1 MILIEK
7 IKTCNWDAAL
17 RGMRNPKDSW
27 EKADSIYGEYYGV
40 DDLGI
45 EVFREYEAP
54 QMGENDKRLATTL
67 ADAGQVH
74 GKFLRQIII
83 SMDVTAPLYWWK
95 EYDTYKVG
103 TVADSCSTM
112 HRIHAKEFTLDQ
124 FSTEHLISHRW
135 SEADNFSGT
144 VPLDVM
150 EATIK
155 MLNKCRE
162 KYLYCIKHDD
172 PGRAKMFWW
181 QLIQLLPSSYNQK
194 RTLTL
199 NYAVLK
205 NIYEYRKDHKLDEW
219 HEFCQMIEHLP
230 HSELITGGKN
240 K

>member
-1 MILIEK
+1 MIKIEK
-7 IKTCNWDAAL
+7 TKVYGFEEAI
-17 RGMRNPKDSW
+17 RGARNAFDSW
-27 EKADSIYGEYYGV
+27 DKSDSYNTSTEFIVGPRDMNLLKTLIKAG
-40 DDLGI
+40 DD
-45 EVFREYEAP
+45 
-54 QMGENDKRLATTL
+54 
-67 ADAGQVH
+67 H
-74 GKFLRQIII
+74 GKAARFLI
-83 SMDVTAPLYWWK
+83 VTADIEAPLYWWK

-124 FSTEHLISHRW
+124 FSTEHLISHWW
-135 SEADNFSGT
+135 SEADNFNRT

-155 MLNKCRE
+155 MLNECRE
-162 KYLYCIKHDD
+162 KYLYCVKHD

>member
-27 EKADSIYGEYYGV
+27 EKAYSIYGEFYGI
-40 DDLGI
+40 DNG
-45 EVFREYEAP
+45 REILLPYESP
-54 QMGENDKRLATTL
+54 QMGENDLRLATTL

-124 FSTEHLISHRW
+124 FSTEHLISHGW
-135 SEADNFSGT
+135 SEADNFNGIK
-144 VPLDVM
+144 PMDVM
-150 EATIK
+150 VSTIQ
-155 MLNKCRE
+155 MLNECRK
-162 KYLYCIKHDD
+162 KYLYAVKHD
-172 PGRAKMFWW
+172 PSRVKMFWW
-181 QLIQLLPSSYNQK
+181 QLIQLLPSCYNQK
-194 RTLTL
+194 RTITL

-219 HEFCQMIEHLP
+219 HDFCNMIEHLP
-230 HSELITGGKN
+230 YSELITGGK